1 MLLRYPLVEK
11 KLVVVTGYLRLN
23 SSIDIF
29 PHHGILRFPMTLTF
43 SGKEGRKRARDMLW
57 REFRITRDRKVRN
70 AATFRMI
77 GGTSSQM
84 EDLWLETDPTGW
96 QQQPSGR

>member
-29 PHHGILRFPMTLTF
+29 PHHGILR
-43 SGKEGRKRARDMLW
+43 RDMLW